1 MPKDLSWRVPFQF
14 IIYDTPAG
22 LSGGVISSVNPDST
36 IVHDYMP
43 IACKT
48 CVTWAPLWISV
59 DDPDADPIR
68 STKCP
73 HGCSKSLV
81 TVPDADV
88 ISSAVLKGRRLDD
101 DSVARLKALGHTVFD
116 VLG

>member
-1 MPKDLSWRVPFQF
+1 MDS
-14 IIYDTPAG
+14 
-22 LSGGVISSVNPDST
+22 DST

-43 IACKT
+43 ILCKT
-48 CVTWAPLWISV
+48 CVIWVPLWVHV

-73 HGCSKSLV
+73 HSCSKSLV
-81 TVPDADV
+81 TVPDANV
-88 ISSAVLKGRRLDD
+88 ISAATLKGRKLDD
-101 DSVARLKALGHTVFD
+101 DSVARLKAMGHTVFD